1 MNLQKLS
8 SQSHKRFSLATIML
22 FALIVPTTQN
32 SWADI
37 STPPKGVS
45 QELWTSFQEVAI
57 SNLNGADRN
66 IRWSTSPLFYMAGS
80 PTVSDNNA
88 FQNTLYEISTYCNNI
103 KPFLT
108 SSDPREGASFNYV
121 PSNKFKTIIPETPSE
136 ENSSYAWSLY
146 GLNSGLSKFTAV
158 FSTELPQATRDR
170 STQIRVFQAMGLRN
184 STKNKNARMF
194 SWAYPYSEAMR
205 ASELDKQIIRLYCSN
220 YTRSWDTSQQTFD
233 AISSAWTKK
242 VGIPILSLNIK
253 VGEYKNQLNFGFN
266 FDPTQ
271 ALDNQLTGI
280 QYYIY
285 DTTGSITKSGT
296 VDVSGNLFRT
306 YEVVYSGIKDNSRYK
321 IEAFPLNSTGNGY
334 VSKGEGRAGTQ
345 SAPTD
350 SEGMNASDESAELL
364 DARNAAS
371 DAIDAANEAIA
382 AFGRYK
388 TSCVETSLEFDTPE
402 QELFESTNLSSYCE
416 QLDEKVA
423 ILDSKIG
430 ALDPDKATS
439 IDLANKLTDQA
450 NLFAEDADSLVAQI
464 QDFTDEL
471 LAAKNQLSSIIKIL
485 EPINQ
490 LEIDVI
496 ETWEQ
501 LEERLTILP
510 SATRSVIKKSKG
522 YKSALTYNLQVS
534 ILVKSRDEQL
544 EVLSN
549 IERPTQLSSFITR
562 LSSLKINSSQL
573 SEFKKSMVGINK
585 LIPANVC
592 QKGSAVVLASKSGKC
607 AKGFELIPTS

>member
-1 MNLQKLS
+1 MRT
-8 SQSHKRFSLATIML
+8 SQSYKQFSLVITLI
-22 FALIVPTTQN
+22 FALLILPTQ
-32 SWADI
+32 SSRADI
-37 STPPKGVS
+37 ANPPKGVS
-45 QELWTSFQEVAI
+45 KELWASFQEVAI

-80 PTVSDNNA
+80 PTIADNNA

-108 SSDPREGASFNYV
+108 STDPREGASFNYV
-121 PSNKFKTIIPETPSE
+121 QSNKFKTIIPETPSE

-271 ALDNQLTGI
+271 ALDNQMTGI

-296 VDVSGNLFRT
+296 VDVSENLFKT

-334 VSKGEGRAGTQ
+334 VSKGEGRAGNQT
-345 SAPTD
+345 APTD
-350 SEGMNASDESAELL
+350 STAIQAADASTEII
-364 DARNAAS
+364 DARNAAY
-371 DAIDAANEAIA
+371 DAIDAANEALA
-382 AFGRYK
+382 EYESLK
-388 TSCVETSLEFDTPE
+388 TACTNASIDFNMDAQGLFD
-402 QELFESTNLSSYCE
+402 STTIGKYCE
-416 QLDEKVA
+416 QLDEDVA
-423 ILDSKIG
+423 LLDARIG
-430 ALDPDKATS
+430 AVDPDKAKT
-439 IDLANKLTDQA
+439 IDEANELTDEA
-450 NLFAEDADSLVAQI
+450 NLYAEDADIFVARI
-464 QDFTDEL
+464 QDITDEL
-471 LAAKNQLSSIIKIL
+471 VATEKQFTTLASILDPLNSL
-485 EPINQ
+485 ESAV
-490 LEIDVI
+490 IDP
-496 ETWEQ
+496 WNFLQEQ
-501 LEERLTILP
+501 LTIFP
-510 SATRSVIKKSKG
+510 SSFVKTLKKNVN
-522 YKSALTYNLQVS
+522 YKNVSAYTFQIQS
-534 ILVKSRDEQL
+534 LVRSRDVQL
-544 EVLSN
+544 EVLSRVESPKELTPV
-549 IERPTQLSSFITR
+549 ITALKSIKLPTIQLA
-562 LSSLKINSSQL
+562 Q
-573 SEFKKSMVGINK
+573 FKKSLVALNK
-585 LIPANVC
+585 LIPASVC
-592 QKGSAVVLASKSGKC
+592 QKGSIVVLASKAGKC
-607 AKGFELIPTS
+607 ANGFDLVPTS